1 MSCTEIVCGTG
12 IGNITKPGDPDNTSV
27 LSAVGVSGGI
37 NVSWTY
43 PTINPYAVA
52 YVDVYRSD
60 SNSIFTAVKRIRIS
74 GDFFFDRIPDSEIKP
89 YYYWIKIISIN
100 GTEGEFI
107 GPASAIPGS
116 SLQDILDKI
125 NGILDESA
133 LSAELRAKLEK
144 IPLIEYDLASEVSK
158 RLLQDATM
166 GEALAAVQ
174 SETGQAL
181 TYIQDEIT
189 QRTNAQEALLNSVNT
204 LTVGMEG
211 NAAAIVSEQT
221 ARVTADT
228 ALAADITSLYTS
240 VGNNASA
247 ISTEIQTRTN
257 ETSALAQSVT
267 NLTAVAGA
275 KNKTFSQP
283 IAPAAGISTTGDLW
297 FDTDDNNKTY
307 RFNGTSWVES
317 SDTRIAA
324 NMAAITSEATAR
336 ADGDSAIASSVTTLT
351 AAVNLKTKTYRQ
363 ALAPTVGMSTGD
375 LWFDTDDGNKAYRYS
390 GTVWEATDD
399 ARIATNLAAISSE
412 ATTRADADAA
422 MASTISTIQ
431 SQLGTTGSIGS
442 AIIAAQNTATTANT
456 AANTAQTTANTALSK
471 IDDITS
477 DNVLSALEKSSV
489 RSTWNDISS
498 EKAGI
503 NGQATAYNI
512 TTENTTYNTKFQAL
526 ATYLNNNVAW
536 SSGIPSWIVD
546 ANLGTNTVIDGAVF
560 RTRFNE
566 YYSARTALLNAIY
579 AKAKTLAD
587 AAQLSADSALT
598 NAATAQTTANNAATA
613 AANAQ
618 TSANTA
624 NTAISNIVSDSVL
637 DSSEKPSQRAEWDV
651 IAAEKSGINTQ
662 AASFAVTTENTTY
675 NNAFQALANYLNAGT
690 TWVSGVPSWLADANL
705 GTNTTIVGA
714 TYRSTWATFYAARTA
729 LLNAITA
736 KVKTLADTAQTA
748 ANSAQTTAN
757 GRIRSFY
764 QTTAP
769 TASAIG
775 DLWVDTDDNNRMY
788 RWNGTS
794 WVDAADSRISS
805 VASSV
810 TALQT
815 TVGTHTTTLQTQA
828 SSIDGLLGQYTVKID
843 NNGYVSGFGLA
854 STPKDGTPYSEFVIS
869 ANTFKF
875 GAPDGSKTPFA
886 VVDIGGGV
894 YKTLLNSDVII
905 GGNVDIANLNAGSLR
920 NDVKLRLG
928 DGMIDLDGAGEI
940 RVYKSLAANADY
952 VKLSA
957 GELRFMR
964 YISGAYQTYNYLSRL
979 ETGIANSGDTV
990 TIPGY
995 WKSQPKVMVSPAMLG
1010 LYKKDYANQDQAIN
1024 CQALNTRETAAGSGQ
1039 WMFDAMATLSLAA
1052 SSGGTALNISS
1063 GTITSNTFTTATQT
1077 TPANCTS
1084 ITPSFSLTSVRGT
1097 GSSQYYRRSV
1107 RWRVEYYSGGT
1118 WVAGTWNAV
1127 NEGDQLGSV
1136 TASGTFTF
1144 PSAGTWQWRIAYEA
1158 YDTDG
1163 TVFGAVSYQYS
1174 TETLRMNG
1182 SKAIQTYNSSM
1193 LRVPADGPESGDG
1206 STLTAAYSGFASDGG
1221 SVSLSGTTSKA
1232 YITTSS
1238 SGALYAQHINN
1249 DGSPS
1254 SSTDFASNY
1263 SMAANTRTAFNLGT
1277 GMSIPAFSSTWVQN
1291 AYSNARVSNF
1301 QGTAGSTI
1309 TMELEYDP
1317 NIVANLVA
1325 FKICPTNSS
1334 FQYSYLKVRIAPS
1347 VTNTSWEIYKIEYS
1361 WKRKM
1366 GNSADGVSATFT
1378 AVGPDGVTDSQ
1389 SGSVGYPSQA
1399 WVQKGVTFTGN
1410 NLSYARDYLKVKINA
1425 NGSYTNAYI
1434 MRDVTAVIY
1443 RRTPVTNTTTPSN
1456 TFILNSYTYD
1466 LSSAQVLATGSM
1478 NWMAVGE

>member
-1 MSCTEIVCGTG
+1 MLSALEKSSVRSTWNDISSEKAG
-12 IGNITKPGDPDNTSV
+12 INGQATAYNITTENT
-27 LSAVGVSGGI
+27 
-37 NVSWTY
+37 TY
-43 PTINPYAVA
+43 NTK
-52 YVDVYRSD
+52 
-60 SNSIFTAVKRIRIS
+60 F
-74 GDFFFDRIPDSEIKP
+74 
-89 YYYWIKIISIN
+89 
-100 GTEGEFI
+100 
-107 GPASAIPGS
+107 
-116 SLQDILDKI
+116 Q
-125 NGILDESA
+125 
-133 LSAELRAKLEK
+133 
-144 IPLIEYDLASEVSK
+144 
-158 RLLQDATM
+158 
-166 GEALAAVQ
+166 ALATYLNNNVAWSSGIPSWIVDANLGTNTVIDGAVF
-174 SETGQAL
+174 
-181 TYIQDEIT
+181 
-189 QRTNAQEALLNSVNT
+189 RTRFNEYYSARTALLNAIYAKAKT
-204 LTVGMEG
+204 L
-211 NAAAIVSEQT
+211 
-221 ARVTADT
+221 
-228 ALAADITSLYTS
+228 
-240 VGNNASA
+240 
-247 ISTEIQTRTN
+247 
-257 ETSALAQSVT
+257 
-267 NLTAVAGA
+267 
-275 KNKTFSQP
+275 
-283 IAPAAGISTTGDLW
+283 
-297 FDTDDNNKTY
+297 
-307 RFNGTSWVES
+307 
-317 SDTRIAA
+317 
-324 NMAAITSEATAR
+324 
-336 ADGDSAIASSVTTLT
+336 
-351 AAVNLKTKTYRQ
+351 
-363 ALAPTVGMSTGD
+363 
-375 LWFDTDDGNKAYRYS
+375 
-390 GTVWEATDD
+390 
-399 ARIATNLAAISSE
+399 
-412 ATTRADADAA
+412 ADAA
-422 MASTISTIQ
+422 
-431 SQLGTTGSIGS
+431 QLS
-442 AIIAAQNTATTANT
+442 ADSALTNAATAQTTANNAATAAANAQTSANTAKT

-662 AASFAVTTENTTY
+662 AASFAVTPKNTTY

-736 KVKTLADTAQTA
+736 KAKTLADTAQTA

-1163 TVFGAVSYQYS
+1163 KVFGAVSYQYS

-1206 STLTAAYSGFASDGG
+1206 STLTATYSGFASDGG

>member
-1 MSCTEIVCGTG
+1 MSCTDIVCGTG

-60 SNSIFTAVKRIRIS
+60 SNNIVNAIKRVRIS
-74 GDFFFDRIPDSEIKP
+74 GDFFFDRIAASEIKP

-107 GPASAIPGS
+107 GSASATPSGS
-116 SLQDILDKI
+116 VQEVLDQI
-125 NGILDESA
+125 NGTLDESY
-133 LSAELRAKLEK
+133 LTGVLREK
-144 IPLIEYDLASEVSK
+144 INKISTIEGDLASEVSK
-158 RLLQDATM
+158 RLLQNATM

-189 QRTNAQEALLNSVNT
+189 QRTNAQEALLNSVNA
-204 LTVGMEG
+204 LAVGMEE

-283 IAPAAGISTTGDLW
+283 TAPAAGISTTGDLW

-363 ALAPTVGMSTGD
+363 ASAPTVGMSTGD

-412 ATTRADADAA
+412 AITRADADAA

-456 AANTAQTTANTALSK
+456 AANTAQTTANTALSN
-471 IDDITS
+471 IADITN
-477 DNVLSALEKSSV
+477 DNVLSALEKSLV

-498 EKAGI
+498 EKVGI
-503 NGQATAYNI
+503 NTQATAYNI

-526 ATYLNNNVAW
+526 ATYLNNGVAW
-536 SSGIPSWIVD
+536 SSGVPSWVAD
-546 ANLGTNTVIDGAVF
+546 ANLSVNTVIDGAVF
-560 RTRFNE
+560 RAKFNE
-566 YYSARTALLNAIY
+566 YYAARTTLLNTIY
-579 AKAKTLAD
+579 SKAKERAD

-651 IAAEKSGINTQ
+651 IAAEKSGVNTQ

-736 KVKTLADTAQTA
+736 KAKTLADTAQTA

-794 WVDAADSRISS
+794 WIDAADSRISS

-854 STPKDGTPYSEFVIS
+854 STPKEGVPYSEFAVL
-869 ANTFKF
+869 ANAFKI
-875 GAPDGSKTPFA
+875 GAPDGTKTPFS
-886 VVDIGGGV
+886 VTDIGAGV
-894 YKTLLNSDVII
+894 YKTVLNSDVII
-905 GGNVDIANLNAGSLR
+905 SGNVDIANLNAGSLR

-952 VKLSA
+952 VKLSS

-964 YISGAYQTYNYLSRL
+964 YVSGSYQTYNYLSRL

-995 WKSQPKVMVSPAMLG
+995 WRTQPRVMVSPAMLG
-1010 LYKKDYANQDQAIN
+1010 LYKKDYGNQDQAIN
-1024 CQALNTRETAAGSGQ
+1024 CQALNVRETVAGSGQ
-1039 WMFDAMATLSLAA
+1039 WMFDATATLSLAA
-1052 SSGGTALNISS
+1052 ASGGTALNISS
-1063 GTITSNTFTTATQT
+1063 GAISSNTFTTATQT

-1084 ITPSFSLTSVRGT
+1084 IAPSFSLSSSRGN
-1097 GSSQYYRRSV
+1097 GSSQYYHRSV
-1107 RWRVEYYSGGT
+1107 RWRVEYYSGAA
-1118 WVAGTWNAV
+1118 WVNGAWNTV
-1127 NEGDQLGSV
+1127 NMGDQVGSV

-1144 PSAGTWQWRIAYEA
+1144 PSAGTWQWRISYEA
-1158 YDTDG
+1158 FDSDG
-1163 TVFGAVSYQYS
+1163 TVFGAISYTYTQS
-1174 TETLRMNG
+1174 TCPASSGG
-1182 SKAIQTYNSSM
+1182 SGTASYNSP
-1193 LRVPADGPESGDG
+1193 V
-1206 STLTAAYSGFASDGG
+1206 
-1221 SVSLSGTTSKA
+1221 
-1232 YITTSS
+1232 
-1238 SGALYAQHINN
+1238 
-1249 DGSPS
+1249 
-1254 SSTDFASNY
+1254 
-1263 SMAANTRTAFNLGT
+1263 NL
-1277 GMSIPAFSSTWVQN
+1277 SIPF
-1291 AYSNARVSNF
+1291 
-1301 QGTAGSTI
+1301 
-1309 TMELEYDP
+1309 
-1317 NIVANLVA
+1317 
-1325 FKICPTNSS
+1325 
-1334 FQYSYLKVRIAPS
+1334 S
-1347 VTNTSWEIYKIEYS
+1347 VTGSGEIYKIDYVYAITVGMTYYS
-1361 WKRKM
+1361 SPSDVTAHVFDLLHPTYNPNPHYAFKL
-1366 GNSADGVSATFT
+1366 STADTQFSPLTRRIPETQTV
-1378 AVGPDGVTDSQ
+1378 
-1389 SGSVGYPSQA
+1389 
-1399 WVQKGVTFTGN
+1399 TGN
-1410 NLSYARDYLKVKINA
+1410 NLTVSNLPFRIERMQGTDQYAN
-1425 NGSYTNAYI
+1425 
-1434 MRDVTAVIY
+1434 VTANVDASDCYAVVY
-1443 RRTPVTNTTTPSN
+1443 RRQIVSNSTTPSN
-1456 TFILNSYTYD
+1456 SFILNSFSYSLT
-1466 LSSAQVLATGSM
+1466 SAQVLAIGSM

>member
-12 IGNITKPGDPDNTSV
+12 IGNITKPGDPDNTSI
-27 LSAVGVSGGI
+27 LSSVGVSGGI

-60 SNSIFTAVKRIRIS
+60 SNNIANAIKRVRIS
-74 GDFFFDRIPDSEIKP
+74 GDFFFDRIAASEIKP

-107 GPASAIPGS
+107 GPASAIPSGNV
-116 SLQDILDKI
+116 QEVLDQI
-125 NGILDESA
+125 NGILDESF
-133 LSAELRAKLEK
+133 LTGVLQEK
-144 IPLIEYDLASEVSK
+144 INKISTIEGDLASEVSK
-158 RLLQDATM
+158 RLLQNATM

-181 TYIQDEIT
+181 TYIQEEIT
-189 QRTNAQEALLNSVNT
+189 QRVSANEALLNSVNALAVGVSGNTAALIEEQT
-204 LTVGMEG
+204 LRASADSAIVTDVNAIKTSLEADGTVG
-211 NAAAIVSEQT
+211 
-221 ARVTADT
+221 
-228 ALAADITSLYTS
+228 
-240 VGNNASA
+240 SA
-247 ISTEIQTRTN
+247 IAYSKTTAESALVN
-257 ETSALAQSVT
+257 AENALTSANS
-267 NLTAVAGA
+267 
-275 KNKTFSQP
+275 KNKTFYQNDP
-283 IAPAAGISTTGDLW
+283 PTASTIGDLW
-297 FDTDDNNKTY
+297 FDTNASNK
-307 RFNGTSWVES
+307 
-317 SDTRIAA
+317 
-324 NMAAITSEATAR
+324 
-336 ADGDSAIASSVTTLT
+336 L
-351 AAVNLKTKTYRQ
+351 
-363 ALAPTVGMSTGD
+363 
-375 LWFDTDDGNKAYRYS
+375 
-390 GTVWEATDD
+390 
-399 ARIATNLAAISSE
+399 
-412 ATTRADADAA
+412 
-422 MASTISTIQ
+422 
-431 SQLGTTGSIGS
+431 
-442 AIIAAQNTATTANT
+442 
-456 AANTAQTTANTALSK
+456 
-471 IDDITS
+471 
-477 DNVLSALEKSSV
+477 
-489 RSTWNDISS
+489 
-498 EKAGI
+498 
-503 NGQATAYNI
+503 
-512 TTENTTYNTKFQAL
+512 
-526 ATYLNNNVAW
+526 
-536 SSGIPSWIVD
+536 
-546 ANLGTNTVIDGAVF
+546 
-560 RTRFNE
+560 
-566 YYSARTALLNAIY
+566 
-579 AKAKTLAD
+579 
-587 AAQLSADSALT
+587 
-598 NAATAQTTANNAATA
+598 
-613 AANAQ
+613 
-618 TSANTA
+618 
-624 NTAISNIVSDSVL
+624 
-637 DSSEKPSQRAEWDV
+637 
-651 IAAEKSGINTQ
+651 
-662 AASFAVTTENTTY
+662 
-675 NNAFQALANYLNAGT
+675 
-690 TWVSGVPSWLADANL
+690 
-705 GTNTTIVGA
+705 
-714 TYRSTWATFYAARTA
+714 
-729 LLNAITA
+729 
-736 KVKTLADTAQTA
+736 
-748 ANSAQTTAN
+748 
-757 GRIRSFY
+757 
-764 QTTAP
+764 
-769 TASAIG
+769 
-775 DLWVDTDDNNRMY
+775 Y
-788 RWNGTS
+788 RWNGTVWAES
-794 WVDAADSRISS
+794 SDARIASVADSVS
-805 VASSV
+805 
-810 TALQT
+810 TLET
-815 TVGTHTTTLQTQA
+815 TVGTHTTTLQTHSQ
-828 SSIDGLLGQYTVKID
+828 SLDGVLGQYTVKID
-843 NNGYVSGFGLA
+843 NNGYVTGFGLA
-854 STPKDGTPYSEFVIS
+854 STPKNGTPYSEFTVL
-869 ANTFKF
+869 ANSFRF
-875 GAPDGSKTPFA
+875 GAPDGAKTPFA
-886 VVDIGGGV
+886 VVDIGDGV
-894 YKTLLNSDVII
+894 YKTLLNSDVLI
-905 GGNVDIANLNAGSLR
+905 GGNVNIANLNAGSLR

-952 VKLSA
+952 VKLSS

-1039 WMFDAMATLSLAA
+1039 WMFDATATLSLAA

-1107 RWRVEYYSGGT
+1107 RWRVEYYSGGA

-1193 LRVPADGPESGDG
+1193 LRVPANGPESGDG

-1221 SVSLSGTTSKA
+1221 AVSLSGTASKA

-1378 AVGPDGVTDSQ
+1378 AVGPNGVTDSQ

-1410 NLSYARDYLKVKINA
+1410 NLSYDRDYLKVKINA
-1425 NGSYTNAYI
+1425 NGSYINAYI

-1456 TFILNSYTYD
+1456 TFILNSYTYA

-1478 NWMAVGE
+1478 NWLAVGE